1 MTVSTQDTQGT
12 RGTRETAGAP
22 ETVGARE
29 FAALQARVGVLADR
43 ADITG
48 LIDRYLLGLDTVPAD
63 GGRFDDAWARSLFT
77 PDVRIVSPVGVH
89 EGIDGLAESEQATL
103 AKFERTQHMGAN
115 YMIGLDGDRATVR
128 WNALMTHVHL
138 ASTHEARGTGPGDH
152 FTVGGTF
159 TGEAVRTPEGWRF
172 RHLDIRAVWVNGQGP
187 LVLTPKAE
195 ETLRSL

>member
-1 MTVSTQDTQGT
+1 MTVSTA
-12 RGTRETAGAP
+12 R
-22 ETVGARE
+22 ETVGVQE

-43 ADITG
+43 AEITG
-48 LIDRYLLGLDTVPAD
+48 LIDRYLLGLDVVPAG

-77 PDVRIVSPVGVH
+77 PDVRITSPVGEH

-115 YMIGLDGDRATVR
+115 YMIDLAGDRATVR

-138 ASTHEARGTGPGDH
+138 DSTREARGTAPGDR

-159 TGEAVRTPEGWRF
+159 TGEAVRTSEGWRF
-172 RHLDIRAVWVNGQGP
+172 RHLDVRAVWVDGQGP
-187 LVLTPKAE
+187 LALTPKAE
-195 ETLRSL
+195 ETLQSL

>member
-1 MTVSTQDTQGT
+1 MTVSTQ
-12 RGTRETAGAP
+12 ETVSAP
-22 ETVGARE
+22 ETVGTPETVSARE

-43 ADITG
+43 ADVTG
-48 LIDRYLLGLDTVPAD
+48 LIDRYLLSLDTVPAG

-77 PDVRIVSPVGVH
+77 PDVRIVSPIGAH
-89 EGIDGLAESEQATL
+89 EGIEGLAESEQATL
-103 AKFERTQHMGAN
+103 AKFERTQHMGVN
-115 YMIGLDGDRATVR
+115 YMIDLDGDRATVR

-138 ASTHEARGTGPGDH
+138 ASTHEVRGTGPGDH

-195 ETLRSL
+195 ETLQSL